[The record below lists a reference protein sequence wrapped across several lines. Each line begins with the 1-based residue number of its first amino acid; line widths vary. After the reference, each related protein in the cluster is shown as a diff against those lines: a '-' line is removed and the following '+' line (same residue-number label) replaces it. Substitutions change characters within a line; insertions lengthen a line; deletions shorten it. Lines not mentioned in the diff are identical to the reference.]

1 MAIKAPI
8 TGRAGTNLTV
18 AIHYWPQLDKAN
30 ADDDIYHQP
39 IVLDISAANW
49 SNFSLLSSMCYNNN
63 YVRDY
68 KLERMSAR
76 AI

>member
-30 ADDDIYHQP
+30 ADDDTYIIKPQ
-39 IVLDISAANW
+39 
-49 SNFSLLSSMCYNNN
+49 
-63 YVRDY
+63 
-68 KLERMSAR
+68 
-76 AI
+76 

>member
-30 ADDDIYHQP
+30 ADDDIYHQYTMTWTNAE
-39 IVLDISAANW
+39 VSQTGEDGDGAVAH
-49 SNFSLLSSMCYNNN
+49 
-63 YVRDY
+63 
-68 KLERMSAR
+68 
-76 AI
+76 

>member
-30 ADDDIYHQP
+30 ADDDIYHQYTMTWTNAEVSQ
-39 IVLDISAANW
+39 IGQDGDGALAH
-49 SNFSLLSSMCYNNN
+49 
-63 YVRDY
+63 
-68 KLERMSAR
+68 
-76 AI
+76 